1 MPDVTIKSEDVANLV
16 RAIRKHAD
24 SKAFRGELR
33 HALNSATKPVRDE
46 MKKSTAD
53 PVNLPTEGGLQEL
66 MVAKQSVIATVR
78 GGQYAGISIKVTN
91 KKGGPDLG
99 AIYRTGRVLRPTFGH
114 GRFKAQTAGVKLRW
128 MDPVFEAQKPEVKRL
143 IEGALEEIARKVTN
157 I

>member
-1 MPDVTIKSEDVANLV
+1 MVDV
-16 RAIRKHAD
+16 RAESDQVREVVSNIRKHAD
-24 SKAFRGELR
+24 AKAFRGELR

-53 PVNLPTEGGLQEL
+53 PAVLPTAGGLQGL

-78 GGQYAGISIKVTN
+78 GGQYAAISIKVAS

-99 AIYRTGRVLRPTFGH
+99 AIYRTGRVLRQAWGR
-114 GRFKAQTAGVKLRW
+114 GRFLPQTAGVKPRW

-143 IEGALEEIARKVTN
+143 IEGALEDIARKVTN